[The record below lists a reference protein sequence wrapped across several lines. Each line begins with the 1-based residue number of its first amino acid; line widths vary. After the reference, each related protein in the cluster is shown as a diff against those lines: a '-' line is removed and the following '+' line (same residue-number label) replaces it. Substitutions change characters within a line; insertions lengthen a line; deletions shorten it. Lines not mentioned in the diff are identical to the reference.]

1 MKRQK
6 ANTLKNIRQAV
17 WIGKISKPISQ
28 KNLLSQRQK
37 NRQINCRH
45 FGREFPPLIMF
56 TYTYIKALFDNSDDH
71 KRIKNFHNKF
81 SSLLDTA
88 VGTVFLNLGWRR
100 VVVNA
105 KQNWEKLPLKI
116 QSRLLK
122 DVNCLKI
129 QGL

>member
-6 ANTLKNIRQAV
+6 ANTLKNIRQVV

-56 TYTYIKALFDNSDDH
+56 TYNSDDH
-71 KRIKNFHNKF
+71 KRIKNFHNKL

-88 VGTVFLNLGWRR
+88 VGAVFLNLGWRR

-129 QGL
+129 QGLSNATLSF

>member
-1 MKRQK
+1 
-6 ANTLKNIRQAV
+6 
-17 WIGKISKPISQ
+17 
-28 KNLLSQRQK
+28 
-37 NRQINCRH
+37 
-45 FGREFPPLIMF
+45 MF
-56 TYTYIKALFDNSDDH
+56 TYRYIKALFDNSDDH
-71 KRIKNFHNKF
+71 KRIRNFPNKF
-81 SSLLDTA
+81 SSLLDTT